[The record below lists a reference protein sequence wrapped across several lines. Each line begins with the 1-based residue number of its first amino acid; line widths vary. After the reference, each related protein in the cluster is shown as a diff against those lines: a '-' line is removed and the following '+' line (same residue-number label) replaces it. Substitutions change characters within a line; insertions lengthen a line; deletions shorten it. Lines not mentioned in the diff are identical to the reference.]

1 MTGHAAGRESA
12 GDRIARV
19 GESPGLVLGAGVVSI
34 LIGVLVL
41 AWPGATIK
49 VIAWLFAI
57 QLLVAG
63 VLQLISAFA
72 AGRGPGGR
80 VLFALLG
87 ALSILVGL
95 LCLREPSQTA
105 LVLGLLIGAM
115 WVIQGVV
122 GIVEAIGNETRCGSR
137 LDDRLGRPVGD
148 RRRGRPRLPGASL
161 VVLTGCSGP
170 CSSPSASCSSF
181 RASQPG
187 APTHG
192 PGRRAF
198 VKPRSDP
205 KCRNGVAATDA
216 PIVLTR
222 SG

>member
-1 MTGHAAGRESA
+1 MTSYAAHGDSA

-19 GESPGLVLGAGVVSI
+19 GESPGLILGAGVVTI

-72 AGRGPGGR
+72 AHRGVGGR

-95 LCLREPSQTA
+95 LCLREPLQTA

-122 GIVEAIGNETRCGSR
+122 GFVDAIGSERGA
-137 LDDRLGRPVGD
+137 GRGWMIASAVLSVIG
-148 RRRGRPRLPGASL
+148 GAVVLVYPGASL
-161 VVLTGCSGP
+161 VVLTWLFGVMLIAIGVLLIVQGMT
-170 CSSPSASCSSF
+170 A
-181 RASQPG
+181 
-187 APTHG
+187 
-192 PGRRAF
+192 RRAHA
-198 VKPRSDP
+198 PAP
-205 KCRNGVAATDA
+205 AAA
-216 PIVLTR
+216 H
-222 SG
+222 

>member
-1 MTGHAAGRESA
+1 MTGHAADRESA
-12 GDRIARV
+12 GDRIARA
-19 GESPGLVLGAGVVSI
+19 GESPGLVLGAGVMTV

-80 VLFALLG
+80 VLFVLLG

-95 LCLREPSQTA
+95 LCLREPLQTA

-122 GIVEAIGNETRCGSR
+122 GIVEAIGNERGA
-137 LDDRLGRPVGD
+137 GRGWMIASGVLSVIG
-148 RRRGRPRLPGASL
+148 GAVVLVYPGASL
-161 VVLTGCSGP
+161 VVLTWL
-170 CSSPSASCSSF
+170 F
-181 RASQPG
+181 G
-187 APTHG
+187 AMLIAIG
-192 PGRRAF
+192 VLLIVQGIAARRAHTTA
-198 VKPRSDP
+198 P
-205 KCRNGVAATDA
+205 AAA
-216 PIVLTR
+216 H
-222 SG
+222 S

>member
-1 MTGHAAGRESA
+1 MTGRAAHTESA

-19 GESPGLVLGAGVVSI
+19 GESPGLLLGAGIVSV

-41 AWPGATIK
+41 SWPGATIK
-49 VIAWLFAI
+49 VIAWLFAV
-57 QLLVAG
+57 QLLVGG

-95 LCLREPSQTA
+95 LCLREPLQTA

-122 GIVEAIGNETRCGSR
+122 GIVEAIGSEQGASR
-137 LDDRLGRPVGD
+137 GWMVASGVLSVIGGTVVLVY
-148 RRRGRPRLPGASL
+148 PGASL
-161 VVLTGCSGP
+161 VVLTWLFGVTLIAIGVLLIVQGIT
-170 CSSPSASCSSF
+170 A
-181 RASQPG
+181 
-187 APTHG
+187 
-192 PGRRAF
+192 RRAH
-198 VKPRSDP
+198 S
-205 KCRNGVAATDA
+205 AAPA
-216 PIVLTR
+216 PAH
-222 SG
+222 S